1 MRCPRATQPLALVS
15 VTLTKG
21 LWTRMVTFD
30 RLAVTAKE
38 FRGENLQ
45 DCAFETWYCYFSLKM
60 CDPVTDLDE
69 KLRPW
74 F

>member
-1 MRCPRATQPLALVS
+1 MRCPGATQPLALVS

-30 RLAVTAKE
+30 RLAATAKE

-45 DCAFETWYCYFSLKM
+45 DCAFETWLLLFLFEN
-60 CDPVTDLDE
+60 V
-69 KLRPW
+69 
-74 F
+74 